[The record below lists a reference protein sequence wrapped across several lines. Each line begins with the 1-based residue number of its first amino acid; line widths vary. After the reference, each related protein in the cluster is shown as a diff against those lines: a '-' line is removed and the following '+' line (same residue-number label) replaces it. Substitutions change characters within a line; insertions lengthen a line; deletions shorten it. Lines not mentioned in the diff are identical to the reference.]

1 MDNLLKLGG
10 LLKIA
15 SAIIGILA
23 IAILVVLWANGW
35 TLTSVGVDVGPVKVG
50 LKPPSATSETP
61 SPPTATPTLVL
72 SATET
77 ATQPPAA
84 TPTNTAIPQP
94 TLVKGR
100 EFTGSQTRTYEVV
113 LDDGEIVVGQGFQFK
128 YGSEPIDR
136 CYAFL
141 INGPGQFSFSLFD
154 GAWVQ
159 YRIYSIEQAES
170 LLQGEMDSLSQYCK
184 PMNVVRLP

>member
-10 LLKIA
+10 LLKVG
-15 SAIIGILA
+15 SAIIGVLS

-50 LKPPSATSETP
+50 LKPPAPEEASST
-61 SPPTATPTLVL
+61 PTATHSRTPTQ
-72 SATET
+72 SPTFI
-77 ATQPPAA
+77 
-84 TPTNTAIPQP
+84 PTNTAIPQP
-94 TLVKGR
+94 TLVKDR

-113 LDDGEIVVGQGFQFK
+113 LSIGEIVVGQGFQFK
-128 YGSEPIDR
+128 YGSEPTDH

-159 YRIYSIEQAES
+159 YRIYSNEQAES
-170 LLQGEMDSLSQYCK
+170 LLQGEMDSLSRYCK
-184 PMNVVRLP
+184 PINVVRLP